1 MAYAARSVAG
11 WWAVAGVG
19 HLTGQSSIQ
28 QRRARPSTGQLCQ
41 VVAPSVGQWTQRR
54 HRPGSRYQH
63 CVLPST
69 GTGLQTSSAE
79 SGAAA
84 GHHYALRRGGMARCG
99 PSAASTTTTAEEDD
113 APVSLSASP
122 ALLSPTW
129 TSRPQ
134 PRAHWSARRQHARLI
149 GRSAALSRAGA
160 VQVQTAGLGSVGAG
174 IPSREVVPRRSQDDL
189 PTDSA

>member
-1 MAYAARSVAG
+1 MVGSGRG
-11 WWAVAGVG
+11 GTFNWAEQ
-19 HLTGQSSIQ
+19 HLATQSPAQ
-28 QRRARPSTGQLCQ
+28 PSSQLCQ

-63 CVLPST
+63 CVLPRT
-69 GTGLQTSSAE
+69 ATSLTTIISIE
-79 SGAAA
+79 QSGAAA

-99 PSAASTTTTAEEDD
+99 PSAGTTTTTAEEDD

>member
-1 MAYAARSVAG
+1 
-11 WWAVAGVG
+11 
-19 HLTGQSSIQ
+19 
-28 QRRARPSTGQLCQ
+28 
-41 VVAPSVGQWTQRR
+41 
-54 HRPGSRYQH
+54 
-63 CVLPST
+63 
-69 GTGLQTSSAE
+69 
-79 SGAAA
+79 
-84 GHHYALRRGGMARCG
+84 MARCG
-99 PSAASTTTTAEEDD
+99 PSAGSTTTTAEEDD